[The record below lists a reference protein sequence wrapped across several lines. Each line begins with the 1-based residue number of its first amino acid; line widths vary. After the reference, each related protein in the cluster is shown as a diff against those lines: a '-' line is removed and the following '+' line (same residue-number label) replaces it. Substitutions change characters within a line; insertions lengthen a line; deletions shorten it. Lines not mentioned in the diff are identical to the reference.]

1 MAGAWKSTNREK
13 FVSNVSPDQAPA
25 DAGITIVETLV
36 ALFVFA
42 LAAVALIA
50 MQAQSVETYSRVETR
65 ALGAI
70 VIENALIDVMAAR
83 TPPSLGATEG
93 EVELAGRS
101 WRWRMDVFSTGDPES
116 VRIEAA
122 AFLAGEA
129 APSAEVSAFRL
140 TGGVAP

>member
-1 MAGAWKSTNREK
+1 
-13 FVSNVSPDQAPA
+13 VSNARPESTPA
-25 DAGITIVETLV
+25 DAGISIVETLV

-83 TPPSLGATEG
+83 TSPPLGVREG
-93 EVELAGRS
+93 ETELAGRG
-101 WRWRMDVFSTGDPES
+101 WRWRMDVLSTGDPAS
-116 VRIEAA
+116 IRIEAA
-122 AFLAGEA
+122 AFLGDEA
-129 APSAEVSAFRL
+129 APAAEISAYRL
-140 TGGVAP
+140 TSGVAP

>member
-1 MAGAWKSTNREK
+1 
-13 FVSNVSPDQAPA
+13 
-25 DAGITIVETLV
+25 
-36 ALFVFA
+36 
-42 LAAVALIA
+42 

-83 TPPSLGATEG
+83 TSPPLGVREG
-93 EVELAGRS
+93 ETELAARN
-101 WRWRMDVFSTGDPES
+101 WRWRMDVLSTGDPES

-129 APSAEVSAFRL
+129 APAAEISAFRL
-140 TGGVAP
+140 TSGAAP

>member
-1 MAGAWKSTNREK
+1 M
-13 FVSNVSPDQAPA
+13 SNTPPESAPA
-25 DAGITIVETLV
+25 DAGISIVETLV

-42 LAAVALIA
+42 LAAVALIS

-83 TPPSLGATEG
+83 NSPSLGVREG
-93 EVELAGRS
+93 ETELAGRS
-101 WRWRMDVFSTGDPES
+101 WRWRMDVLSTGDPES

-122 AFLAGEA
+122 AFLGEETAPA
-129 APSAEVSAFRL
+129 AEISAFRL
-140 TGGVAP
+140 TSGVAP

>member
-1 MAGAWKSTNREK
+1 MSNALSES
-13 FVSNVSPDQAPA
+13 VSAE
-25 DAGITIVETLV
+25 AGISIVETLV

-42 LAAVALIA
+42 LAAVALIS

-83 TPPSLGATEG
+83 VSPPLGAIEG
-93 EVELAGRS
+93 ETELAGRN
-101 WRWRMDVFSTGDPES
+101 WRWRLDVLVTGDPES

-122 AFLAGEA
+122 AFLAGETAPA
-129 APSAEVSAFRL
+129 AEMSAFRL
-140 TGGVAP
+140 ASGIAP

>member
-1 MAGAWKSTNREK
+1 
-13 FVSNVSPDQAPA
+13 VSNASPESTPA
-25 DAGITIVETLV
+25 DAGISIVETLV

-42 LAAVALIA
+42 LAAVALIS

-83 TPPSLGATEG
+83 SAPPLGVREG
-93 EVELAGRS
+93 ETELAGRN
-101 WRWRMDVFSTGDPES
+101 WRWRMDVLSNGDPES

-122 AFLAGEA
+122 AFLAGET
-129 APSAEVSAFRL
+129 APVAEISAFRL
-140 TGGVAP
+140 TNDVAS

>member
-1 MAGAWKSTNREK
+1 M
-13 FVSNVSPDQAPA
+13 SNALPDPTPA
-25 DAGITIVETLV
+25 DAGISIVETLV

-42 LAAVALIA
+42 LAAVALIS

-83 TPPSLGATEG
+83 TSPPLGVREG
-93 EVELAGRS
+93 ETELAGRN
-101 WRWRMDVFSTGDPES
+101 WRWRMDVLSTGDPES
-116 VRIEAA
+116 VRIEAT

-129 APSAEVSAFRL
+129 APDAEISAFRL
-140 TGGVAP
+140 ASGVVR